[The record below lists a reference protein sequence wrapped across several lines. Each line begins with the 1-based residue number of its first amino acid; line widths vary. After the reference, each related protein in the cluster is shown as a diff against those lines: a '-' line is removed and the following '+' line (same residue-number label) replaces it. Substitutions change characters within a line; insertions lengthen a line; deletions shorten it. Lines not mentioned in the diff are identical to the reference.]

1 MSGGYLSLLQNTTK
15 EFGRIR
21 TETVPYS
28 SVSPISEREITLS
41 VQEIM
46 YDEWKTVRLAG
57 EMTGWMTGWL
67 NDWLAG

>member
-15 EFGRIR
+15 EFERIR

-28 SVSPISEREITLS
+28 SVSPNSEREITLS

-46 YDEWKTVRLAG
+46 YDEQKTVWLAG
-57 EMTGWMTGWL
+57 ELT
-67 NDWLAG
+67 DWLDGC